1 MGVMVCL
8 QFIQKNTCSF
18 LQKLYSRCYELVDRY
33 EILISQ
39 TTMDR
44 LSFSFIYHRQDVSRS
59 FAPQYV
65 FNKRKKKGETAYHCV
80 CSHPLFYQV
89 RFALVLFFCL
99 FLFILCSCVMIFA
112 CFSSFCVLCP
122 AQPVSLDCIFQII
135 PSGVLLRLTKI
146 VKLPFLNRIIS
157 PLLLT
162 ECLYYTQMLFYNFKK
177 GRSKQ

>member
-18 LQKLYSRCYELVDRY
+18 QQKLYSRCYELVDRY

-65 FNKRKKKGETAYHCV
+65 FNKRKKKGGTVYHCV

-89 RFALVLFFCL
+89 RFALVLFFLFVSIHFMLLCYDFCL
-99 FLFILCSCVMIFA
+99 FLFILCLV
-112 CFSSFCVLCP
+112 SSVASVTRLYI
-122 AQPVSLDCIFQII
+122 LDYPQRCSIT
-135 PSGVLLRLTKI
+135 V
-146 VKLPFLNRIIS
+146 N
-157 PLLLT
+157 
-162 ECLYYTQMLFYNFKK
+162 
-177 GRSKQ
+177 